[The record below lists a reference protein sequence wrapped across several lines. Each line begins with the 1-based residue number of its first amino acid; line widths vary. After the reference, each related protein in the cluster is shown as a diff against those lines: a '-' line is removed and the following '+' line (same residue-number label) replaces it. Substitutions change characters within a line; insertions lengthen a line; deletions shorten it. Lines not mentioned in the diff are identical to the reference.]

1 MKHVPSECGAGGTHT
16 GKGSLSPMRALAG
29 QSVLLTHRAA
39 VKQGLVIGGPF
50 ECVSEQKSGVC
61 EENIF
66 YKW

>member
-16 GKGSLSPMRALAG
+16 GKGALAG

-50 ECVSEQKSGVC
+50 ECVSEQKSGAF